1 MRNSTNRNQEMKRY
15 LIIGISIF
23 IIGILA
29 VAFIIPQISTIKNRI
44 DNNDPKA
51 LFQIYKE
58 KLSALRLPDIDLKNI
73 TFDSF
78 MVIFPSNYPIWAKRY
93 ALLTLK
99 DNMFYMTVDL
109 NTDKVTSCSNKYV
122 GKNPEN
128 VVTLNLKPEKTKDE
142 IIYEAKKYL
151 TILNGEVPKD
161 ATITYVKYEI
171 PSKYDNENSKECFW
185 AVRWL
190 RKKDDLIVDDGKHFI
205 EIGFNE
211 KHGLKYYFNNF

>member
-78 MVIFPSNYPIWAKRY
+78 MVIFPSNYPIIK
-93 ALLTLK
+93 
-99 DNMFYMTVDL
+99 
-109 NTDKVTSCSNKYV
+109 
-122 GKNPEN
+122 
-128 VVTLNLKPEKTKDE
+128 
-142 IIYEAKKYL
+142 
-151 TILNGEVPKD
+151 
-161 ATITYVKYEI
+161 
-171 PSKYDNENSKECFW
+171 
-185 AVRWL
+185 
-190 RKKDDLIVDDGKHFI
+190 
-205 EIGFNE
+205 
-211 KHGLKYYFNNF
+211 